1 MHVSMHVGRFGE
13 ELQGETLP
21 GRLEL
26 PNLRLT
32 ASRSNQLSYGSLV
45 VNSAC
50 NHQGR
55 TIARRGTQRLCQR
68 SPGVEG
74 RTPKCPTTKAIL
86 QNIACKCGHTS
97 IGCEQGAIC
106 GAAAAQ
112 NKLLRR
118 SPPDGEGA
126 LDFDAFS
133 RSQVGARS
141 PGDCRKKNTKMVSSL
156 KIANL
161 RENTYFRVL
170 LIQIEIYYLVT
181 GGFGGAEPP
190 PIFFYAFFTKFA
202 DSIVRGRAFFIGW
215 GAMSRFRRFCQ
226 RVARAF

>member
-1 MHVSMHVGRFGE
+1 MYECVLAGCVELPRALRTDSSQTNRFARTRASPPKKMQVTAPGRREAPVHQQEQRQTSQESIFPTASWNK
-13 ELQGETLP
+13 QFNALP

-26 PNLRLT
+26 PTLRLT

-55 TIARRGTQRLCQR
+55 AIARRGTQWLCQR

-74 RTPKCPTTKAIL
+74 RTPKCPTTKAIW
-86 QNIACKCGHTS
+86 QNIACKYGHTS

-112 NKLLRR
+112 NKFLLR
-118 SPPDGEGA
+118 SPPDGEGV

-133 RSQVGARS
+133 RSQVGARI
-141 PGDCRKKNTKMVSSL
+141 PGDCRKKKHKNG
-156 KIANL
+156 
-161 RENTYFRVL
+161 VL
-170 LIQIEIYYLVT
+170 SKNRYSPGSTHISV
-181 GGFGGAEPP
+181 
-190 PIFFYAFFTKFA
+190 FFLFK
-202 DSIVRGRAFFIGW
+202 
-215 GAMSRFRRFCQ
+215 
-226 RVARAF
+226 